1 MKEHRCQR
9 LVVSIASFVK
19 CRVSSVYVETSAST
33 GIVTSKSMQNGTR
46 TGTCTCMMHCTL
58 SDRLHCT
65 VLYCRVKYSENVF
78 LHTLKYETAHPRLS
92 YSINRRRYISTR
104 TQSQRIV
111 LKEGI

>member
-46 TGTCTCMMHCTL
+46 TGTF
-58 SDRLHCT
+58 S
-65 VLYCRVKYSENVF
+65 VYCRVKYSENVF
-78 LHTLKYETAHPRLS
+78 LTLAYRIQ
-92 YSINRRRYISTR
+92 SINRRYISTR

-111 LKEGI
+111 